1 MAIQVIPPMTADN
14 AQMIADE
21 GAHKL
26 RRYGAARVIVIHKWR
41 AYIVER
47 KGDRIEIYSDIDDI
61 VATVTPD

>member
-26 RRYGAARVIVIHKWR
+26 RRYGCERAIVIHKWR

-61 VATVTPD
+61 VAVITPD